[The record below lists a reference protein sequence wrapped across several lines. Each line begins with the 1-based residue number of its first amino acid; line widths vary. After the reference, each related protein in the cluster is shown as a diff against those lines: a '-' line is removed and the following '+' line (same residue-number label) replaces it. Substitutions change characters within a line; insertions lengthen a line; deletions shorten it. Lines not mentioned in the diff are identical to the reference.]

1 MSAPTTQS
9 SPAAATAY
17 WFRRLTG
24 RLGAALAS
32 GAVVLA
38 LVEQVPLGVAVGRG
52 ALVFVACVALG
63 RAMGRLASSRLWAD
77 PAEEGTTPSAST
89 EEPRAEA
96 SAAQDPANPAAR
108 ARTRRAA

>member
-1 MSAPTTQS
+1 MSVPGIHS
-9 SPAAATAY
+9 SPGAATAY

-63 RAMGRLASSRLWAD
+63 RGMGRLASSRFGAD
-77 PAEEGTTPSAST
+77 PDEERATPSASVG
-89 EEPRAEA
+89 EPRAEA
-96 SAAQDPANPAAR
+96 SAASDAR
-108 ARTRRAA
+108 ARNRRAA